1 MARAYATINVDVY
14 LDEFETN
21 DLIDEIE
28 DRGYRVIENDDYAPE
43 DLTSD
48 EIAAIVAVFQ
58 YYKPGTIGN
67 SIYEKLRKR

>member
-1 MARAYATINVDVY
+1 MARTYATIDVDVY

-28 DRGYRVIENDDYAPE
+28 DRGYCVIEALE

-48 EIAAIVAVFQ
+48 EIAAIVDVFQ
-58 YYKPGTIGN
+58 DYKPGTIGN